1 MKKLMRCQYCGLLQ
15 DEPAGVKTCTRCGGE
30 LAYEDKQPAG
40 TGPAYL
46 QVQMELD
53 QVAAPA
59 GQNTERYLMVTV
71 RAPATVPDG
80 EAAPQGKTRSPIN
93 FASVLD
99 VSGSMNGGKLSQ
111 AKQALRMALR
121 TLRNGDIF
129 SLATFSSSVACPFK
143 PASLKDGMAE
153 EVETALQEIHSSGMT
168 ALCGGL
174 DMGIA
179 NALKKKMDTSLVLL
193 LSDGQAN
200 VGETDLEKVGQ
211 HALHARQQGLIVSTL
226 GVGSDYDEA
235 LMTEIATQGGGRA
248 YHIQNASSIPAFVA
262 GELGEVANLAA
273 RQTRLVL
280 SIPAGATLVP
290 LSAAYPV
297 RQEGDQAEVSLGD
310 IPCDTELEIPLR
322 LALLPQKTGS
332 KLSVEGSLDFNS
344 PAGHAIRLPVNR
356 VTIRFI
362 SKAAFSVRAGVV
374 QPVAERVFVQL
385 KASSVLSVSRFRVVK
400 PGEADKKVKEDLDEL
415 RTYAEKLGEGR
426 AQKEFDL
433 AHDDFLYYAS
443 SPMAAKSAVMNANR
457 TQRSIKDFD
466 NK

>member
-15 DEPAGVKTCTRCGGE
+15 DEPAGVKTCTRCGGG
-30 LAYEDKQPAG
+30 LDYEDKRPAG

-59 GQNTERYLMVTV
+59 GQNTERYLLVTV
-71 RAPATVPDG
+71 RTPAKVPDG
-80 EAAPQGKTRSPIN
+80 EAAPQGKSRPLIN

-99 VSGSMNGGKLSQ
+99 VSGSMGGEKLLQ

-121 TLRNGDIF
+121 TLRNGDVF
-129 SLATFSSSVACPFK
+129 SLATFSDKVACPFK
-143 PASLKDGMAE
+143 PAPLKDGLAE
-153 EVETALQEIHSSGMT
+153 EVETALQEIHSGGMT

-174 DMGIA
+174 ESGIE
-179 NALKKKMDTSLVLL
+179 NALKKKMETSLVLL

-211 HALHARQQGLIVSTL
+211 RALYARQQGLIVSTL
-226 GVGSDYDEA
+226 GVGVDYDEA
-235 LMTEIATQGGGRA
+235 LMTEIATQGGGRS

-280 SIPAGATLVP
+280 NIPAGATLVP

-297 RQEGDQAEVSLGD
+297 QQSGDQAEVSLGD

-322 LALLPQKTGS
+322 LALLSQKSGNR
-332 KLSVEGSLDFNS
+332 LSVEGALEFNS
-344 PAGHAIRLPVNR
+344 PAGHGISLPVNR

-362 SKAAFSVRAGVV
+362 SKAAFSVREGIV

-385 KASSVLSVSRFRVVK
+385 KASSVLGVSRLRVVK
-400 PGEADKKVKEDLDEL
+400 PVEAEKKTKEDLETL
-415 RTYAEKLGEGR
+415 RAYAEKLGEDR
-426 AQKEFDL
+426 AQKEFDI
-433 AHDDFLYYAS
+433 AREDFLYFAS

-457 TQRSIKDFD
+457 TQRSVKDFD